1 MKKIPF
7 FYVSTSVNYVVL
19 LNDPNLFIQGLN
31 SHLIKTINDAKE
43 NKTQNYAFGSIF
55 LTESEYNN
63 FIRETIH
70 KKIEKLDHLFQE
82 DTIPEAI
89 INHIKS
95 DVKRVFTLIQGE
107 Q

>member
-7 FYVSTSVNYVVL
+7 FYVSTSVNYAVL

-31 SHLIKTINDAKE
+31 SHLVKTFNDVKE

-70 KKIEKLDHLFQE
+70 GKVEKLDRLFQE
-82 DTIPEAI
+82 DTIPEAV
-89 INHIKS
+89 INNIQS
-95 DVKRVFTLIQGE
+95 DIKRVFTLIQGE
-107 Q
+107 L